1 MNKGELIE
9 WCYYI
14 GSVYDVN
21 KTIALLLFMMVAV
34 LTTYLIKN
42 K

>member
-1 MNKGELIE
+1 MTKGELIE
-9 WCYYI
+9 WCYNI

-21 KTIALLLFMMVAV
+21 KTIALFLLILVVV
-34 LTTYLIKN
+34 LTTYLIKT